1 MTVWLAWRSIRADPR
16 AALAATIVAF
26 VSTSALTFA
35 LGLAVSSGIMRWVEP
50 DPVDADVNPVVVA
63 TAMAAVVVLIRVH
76 ALAVRRD
83 EVQSALL
90 STAGLGP
97 RHVVRLALA
106 RAGACAVLGSV
117 FAAPLAHLLV
127 LVLVRPALDAV
138 VPSFVL
144 LVGGSLSWT
153 CSAASVVALSLLSAR
168 SAASRASTRLPARV
182 LRGEGADHT
191 VAAAPPAGR
200 IGAVA
205 AMWLVFV
212 LPVAAL
218 VLVWDG
224 LTAAVTSGAEFFDQA
239 DVAAF
244 SELAFFTPALRLLA
258 LQSTAGV
265 VSVASVVLLYPSFVP
280 WFVRRW
286 TRLVPP
292 GRGIVWRI
300 TKARAVHGAV
310 SAVSTTVTVGLFVG
324 LVMATGSA
332 LDLAVMLGVSPA
344 GASAPQWRQT
354 ALALGPASAVALA
367 GAAASTLLRG
377 PRRDPDR
384 LHLSAHGARP
394 AVARRIALAEG
405 LVVIFTATLP
415 VGLVVATSTGLS
427 IALAVSTG
435 VQVTPTLPDVVP
447 VVVATALAAAAV
459 VGATGAA
466 HRLERGV
473 VSAPRTRS
481 ATARATARP
490 WRR

>member
-35 LGLAVSSGIMRWVEP
+35 LGIAVSSEIMRWVEP
-50 DPVDADVNPVVVA
+50 DPVDADVSPVVVA
-63 TAMAAVVVLIRVH
+63 TAMATVVVLIRVH
-76 ALAVRRD
+76 ALAVRGD
-83 EVQSALL
+83 EVQSAFL

-106 RAGACAVLGSV
+106 RAGGCAVLGSV
-117 FAAPLAHLLV
+117 FAAPLAHVLV
-127 LVLVRPALDAV
+127 LVLVRPALDTV

-153 CSAASVVALSLLSAR
+153 CSAASVVGLSLLSTR

-200 IGAVA
+200 IGVVA
-205 AMWLVFV
+205 AMWLAFV

-300 TKARAVHGAV
+300 TKARAVHGTV

-435 VQVTPTLPDVVP
+435 VQVIPTLPDVVP
-447 VVVATALAAAAV
+447 VVVATALASAAV

-466 HRLERGV
+466 HWLDRGV

-481 ATARATARP
+481 VTARERARP
-490 WRR
+490 SRR

>member
-26 VSTSALTFA
+26 VSTSALTFV
-35 LGLAVSSGIMRWVEP
+35 LGLAVSSEITRWIEP
-50 DPVDADVNPVVVA
+50 DPVGADVSPVVVA
-63 TAMAAVVVLIRVH
+63 TAMAMVVVLIRVH
-76 ALAVRRD
+76 ALAVRGD

-106 RAGACAVLGSV
+106 RAGGCAVLGAV
-117 FAAPLAHLLV
+117 LAAPLAHV
-127 LVLVRPALDAV
+127 LVLALVRPSLDIV
-138 VPSFVL
+138 VPSPVL

-168 SAASRASTRLPARV
+168 SAASRASVRLPARV
-182 LRGEGADHT
+182 LRGDGADST
-191 VAAAPPAGR
+191 AAAAPSAGR
-200 IGAVA
+200 IVVVA
-205 AMWLVFV
+205 ALWLVFV
-212 LPVAAL
+212 LPVVAL

-224 LTAAVTSGAEFFDQA
+224 LTAAVTSGAGFFDQA

-244 SELAFFTPALRLLA
+244 SELAFFTPSLRLLA
-258 LQSTAGV
+258 LHSTVGV
-265 VSVASVVLLYPSFVP
+265 VSVVTLVLLYPCFTP

-286 TRLVPP
+286 TRLVPD
-292 GRGIVWRI
+292 GRGVVWRI
-300 TKARAVHGAV
+300 TRARAVAATVAG
-310 SAVSTTVTVGLFVG
+310 VSTTVTVGLFVG

-332 LDLAVMLGVSPA
+332 LDLGVMLGAAPA
-344 GASAPQWRQT
+344 GASASQWGQT

-384 LHLSAHGARP
+384 LRLSAHGARP
-394 AVARRIALAEG
+394 SVARRIALAEG
-405 LVVIFTATLP
+405 LVVVLTATLP

-427 IALAVSTG
+427 LALAVVTR
-435 VQVTPTLPDVVP
+435 VPVTPTLPNVVP
-447 VVVATALAAAAV
+447 VVVATVLATVAV

-466 HRLERGV
+466 QWFDRSV
-473 VSAPRTRS
+473 ISAPRTRS

>member
-26 VSTSALTFA
+26 VSTSALTFV
-35 LGLAVSSGIMRWVEP
+35 LGLAVSSEITRWIEP
-50 DPVDADVNPVVVA
+50 DPVDADVSPIVVA
-63 TAMAAVVVLIRVH
+63 TALAAVVVLIRVH
-76 ALAVRRD
+76 ALAVRGD

-90 STAGLGP
+90 STAGLSP
-97 RHVVRLALA
+97 RRLVRLALA
-106 RAGACAVLGSV
+106 RAGGCAVLGAV
-117 FAAPLAHLLV
+117 LAAPLAHVLV
-127 LVLVRPALDAV
+127 LVLVRPSLDVV
-138 VPSFVL
+138 VPSPVL

-153 CSAASVVALSLLSAR
+153 CSAASVVVLSLLSAR

-182 LRGEGADHT
+182 LRGEGADRT
-191 VAAAPPAGR
+191 AAAAPSAGR
-200 IGAVA
+200 MIVVA

-218 VLVWDG
+218 VLLWDG
-224 LTAAVTSGAEFFDQA
+224 LTAALTSGAGFFDET

-258 LQSTAGV
+258 LHST
-265 VSVASVVLLYPSFVP
+265 ASVVLVGSLVVLYPSSTP

-292 GRGIVWRI
+292 GRRVVWRL
-300 TKARAVHGAV
+300 TRARAVRGTVAG
-310 SAVSTTVTVGLFVG
+310 VSTTVTVGLFVG

-332 LDLAVMLGVSPA
+332 LDLGVMLGVAPA
-344 GASAPQWRQT
+344 GASASQWGQT

-367 GAAASTLLRG
+367 GAAASTLLSG
-377 PRRDPDR
+377 PRCDPDR
-384 LHLSAHGARP
+384 RHLSAHGARP
-394 AVARRIALAEG
+394 SIARRIALAEG
-405 LVVIFTATLP
+405 LVVVLTATLP

-427 IALAVSTG
+427 LALAVVTG
-435 VQVTPTLPDVVP
+435 VPVTPALPNVVP
-447 VVVATALAAAAV
+447 VVVATVLATVVV

-466 HRLERGV
+466 QWLDRGV